1 MDKAKITT
9 YHPSDKA
16 IVKRKRK
23 LPYFMTLEYAYISF
37 VENNIKE
44 TWKTFQVLAIN
55 SYF

>member
-1 MDKAKITT
+1 MGKGKITT
-9 YHPSDKA
+9 YHSSYKA

-23 LPYFMTLEYAYISF
+23 MPYFMTLEYAYISF

-44 TWKTFQVLAIN
+44 TWKTFQVLATN

>member
-23 LPYFMTLEYAYISF
+23 MPYFMTLEYAYISF